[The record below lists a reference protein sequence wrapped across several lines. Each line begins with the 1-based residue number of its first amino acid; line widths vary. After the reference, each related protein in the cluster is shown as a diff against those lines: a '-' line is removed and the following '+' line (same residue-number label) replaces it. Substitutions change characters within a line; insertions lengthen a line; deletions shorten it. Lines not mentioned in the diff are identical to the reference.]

1 MYRINKYNKQS
12 SSIPKSSEN
21 FVWKDTNWKKVELRL
36 SILQN
41 KIYAAKKDQ
50 NIQKVRK
57 LQRLILNSYDF
68 KKLAVSRLLVLVLSL
83 IRLLIY
89 NSLHAVCHDTKKK
102 NKLIFWSCAKR
113 NSFPSIAWG
122 AVCDESR
129 MHGFGE
135 SLAVVR

>member
-68 KKLAVSRLLVLVLSL
+68 KKLAVSR
-83 IRLLIY
+83 
-89 NSLHAVCHDTKKK
+89 A
-102 NKLIFWSCAKR
+102 
-113 NSFPSIAWG
+113 
-122 AVCDESR
+122 
-129 MHGFGE
+129 
-135 SLAVVR
+135 